1 MTELGAVLSQ
11 IKPCDTAKPYV
22 FVSYSSRDCEI
33 VWPDVLRLQQDG
45 WNVWLDEK
53 NLDKTKAS
61 WNEDALRAINSRH
74 CKLLLF
80 YVSGHSLRSEA
91 CLKEWEETSS
101 QRTQRNHRGE
111 VPTLVVEAEPIDNI
125 IHYCDKVQMQME
137 EEIEDDARFDKEVDV
152 LYDFREKLFQNS
164 NDRVRIRA
172 KNTPGGKI
180 DYYEDIQRNFPNTL
194 TPFTSG
200 APSEAPAPT
209 AVEEGPQTTSAVAQP
224 EATPEPPAAVSAP
237 AAETDLHTIKTLG
250 PTDIKYNICTFGSGF
265 HIGAGAAVT
274 LVMEGKRYE
283 RKMHNVTKGR
293 VDGLKQLYAEH
304 GLKLGD
310 VLDARY
316 SAAEHTIYLTKKET
330 AQ

>member
-1 MTELGAVLSQ
+1 MNELSAVLSQ
-11 IKPCDTAKPYV
+11 IKPCDTTKPYF
-22 FVSYSSRDCEI
+22 FVSYSSQDCEI

-45 WNVWLDEK
+45 WNIWLDKK

-91 CLKEWEETSS
+91 CFKEWEETSS

-111 VPTLVVEAEPIDNI
+111 VPTLVVESEPIDNI

-137 EEIEDDARFDKEVDV
+137 DEIEDDARFEKEVDV
-152 LYDFREKLFQNS
+152 LYDFREKLFQDS

-172 KNTPGGKI
+172 RNTPGRKI
-180 DYYEDIQRNFPNTL
+180 DYYEDIQRNFPSTL
-194 TPFTSG
+194 VPLTSG
-200 APSEAPAPT
+200 CAEEVPDQGAEELQPAPA
-209 AVEEGPQTTSAVAQP
+209 AVPAEAVQGQP
-224 EATPEPPAAVSAP
+224 EATPTP
-237 AAETDLHTIKTLG
+237 AAEVDLHTVKTLG

-265 HIGAGAAVT
+265 NIGAGASVT
-274 LVMEGKRYE
+274 LVMAGKHYE

-293 VDGLKQLYAEH
+293 VDGLKQLYADH

-310 VLDARY
+310 TLDARY
-316 SAAEHTIYLTKKET
+316 SAAERTIYLTKTGLAE
-330 AQ
+330 